1 MNIMS
6 ENTPSELA
14 DLVAS
19 ALSIK
24 PQEKQ
29 ELLEIIDVKVRLTKI
44 TDLLAKEIK
53 ILELER
59 RIASKTQERFEK
71 GAREAML
78 RERLRTIEEEL
89 GEKEE
94 NSETQQ
100 LLNKIKD
107 AKMPEDVE
115 EKAKKELG
123 KLQNMNQ
130 FNPEAGYIRNYLD
143 LMVALPWNVEVQ
155 RRCQY

>member
-1 MNIMS
+1 M
-6 ENTPSELA
+6 
-14 DLVAS
+14 
-19 ALSIK
+19 K
-24 PQEKQ
+24 RQ
-29 ELLEIIDVKVRLTKI
+29 ELLEMTNVKERLQKI
-44 TDLLAKEIK
+44 SELLAKEIK

-89 GEKEE
+89 GDKEE
-94 NSETQQ
+94 NSEIRV

-107 AKMPEDVE
+107 AKMSEEVE
-115 EKAKKELG
+115 EKAKKELN

-143 LMVALPWNVEVQ
+143 LMVATAME
-155 RRCQY
+155 